1 MCGRLPFDKGFRD
14 VDAKLV
20 GCSHVSGLLVAA
32 RMAAGPNAIHGSGPI
47 QLQALE
53 APWVKRVFPT
63 PGPTDFALRH
73 IHSAK
78 FVNALLA
85 GDLAGNRRGF
95 AIGHVMAEQHPGNAR
110 RLVGQR
116 HRRDLG
122 WFARDQVREPRYVR
136 ATPLGLADDRH
147 RARDQ

>member
-1 MCGRLPFDKGFRD
+1 MCGRLPFGKGFRD

-32 RMAAGPNAIHGSGPI
+32 RIAAGPNAIHGSGPI

-53 APWVKRVFPT
+53 APWAKRVFPT

-85 GDLAGNRRGF
+85 GDLAGNRRGL

-122 WFARDQVREPRYVR
+122 WFARDQIREPGYVG
-136 ATPLGLADDRH
+136 ATTFGMADDGH
-147 RARDQ
+147 RARD

>member
-20 GCSHVSGLLVAA
+20 GCSHVSGLSVAA

-85 GDLAGNRRGF
+85 GDLAN
-95 AIGHVMAEQHPGNAR
+95 
-110 RLVGQR
+110 
-116 HRRDLG
+116 
-122 WFARDQVREPRYVR
+122 RDQS
-136 ATPLGLADDRH
+136 
-147 RARDQ
+147 ARPAHSA